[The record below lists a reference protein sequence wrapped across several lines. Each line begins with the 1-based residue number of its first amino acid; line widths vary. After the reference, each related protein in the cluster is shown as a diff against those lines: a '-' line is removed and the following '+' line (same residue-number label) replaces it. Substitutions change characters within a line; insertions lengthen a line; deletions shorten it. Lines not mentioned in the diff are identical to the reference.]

1 MSKFFFFFFKH
12 KGTTEFLGL
21 IFAYGC
27 VSSCGDG
34 AGNSGKEAS
43 GKLSC
48 SVLGYHPLDF

>member
-1 MSKFFFFFFKH
+1 MSLSFFKH

-21 IFAYGC
+21 IFVYSC

-34 AGNSGKEAS
+34 AANSGKGAS

-48 SVLGYHPLDF
+48 SALGYHPLDF

>member
-1 MSKFFFFFFKH
+1 MSKLFFFFKH
-12 KGTTEFLGL
+12 KGTTEFLGPM
-21 IFAYGC
+21 FAYSC

-34 AGNSGKEAS
+34 AGNRGKGAS